1 MIYLPLSLVIDTMDY
16 IILLPASNF
25 DWSQGEVVMKYTF
38 ITLYDYS
45 TITMNGWWT
54 L

>member
-1 MIYLPLSLVIDTMDY
+1 MIYLPLPLVIDTMDY

-25 DWSQGEVVMKYTF
+25 DWSKEVAMKYTF
-38 ITLYDYS
+38 ITLYEYS
-45 TITMNGWWT
+45 TITMNGWGT